1 MLQPLHGGKA
11 AVRERAVSN
20 CQSSGS
26 CREDSTMWSVWCS
39 IKCSKAAHS
48 MNRPG
53 LHLCAGRKVR
63 TGAHRHSMRPVGST
77 NSCTTAVMKT
87 HGGATHVSLHAQH
100 HNHLPPECR
109 RICSDSCRLQATA
122 HGVRPAP
129 STAIHIPALQ
139 PGAVRRLE
147 HQHKCG
153 WLALEMCIVSPCPQ
167 STAIESPPLHGL
179 SGTATRAT
187 RE

>member
-100 HNHLPPECR
+100 HNHSATRMQAHLLRFMPIASNSAWCAPCAQHR
-109 RICSDSCRLQATA
+109 YSHPCSAA
-122 HGVRPAP
+122 
-129 STAIHIPALQ
+129 
-139 PGAVRRLE
+139 
-147 HQHKCG
+147 
-153 WLALEMCIVSPCPQ
+153 W
-167 STAIESPPLHGL
+167 
-179 SGTATRAT
+179 SGTQVGTSTQMRLARLGDVHRVAVPAVHCNRVAAPAWVEWNSNTCNT
-187 RE
+187 